1 MGQGMGEPSDGRM
14 PKKINRLSAVK
25 VASTKKAGFYAD
37 GDGLYLQVTESGSR
51 SWVFRFKKCGRNRDM
66 GLGSLNTVG
75 LAEARGMAAECRRQ
89 RLQGIDPIEARK
101 SGRAQAQLDAAHSIT
116 FDDCRDKFI
125 SAHRAAWANDKHLR
139 QWESTLKTY
148 VTPVFG
154 VLPVQNVD
162 VALVLRVLEPIW
174 ATKPETASRVR
185 GRIERILDWAK
196 ARGFRQG
203 ENPARWRGHLDILL
217 ARRGRVRRVRH
228 HGALPYAEL
237 PAFLLKIRQRDAV
250 AARALEFAILTV
262 ARTGEVLGARWDEID
277 LENEVWTVPASRMKA
292 GREHRVPMSTAAMT
306 IAKRLKAI
314 RQNDFVFPGERRNR
328 PLSNMSMLMMLR
340 RMSREDLTVHG
351 FRSTFR
357 DWAAEQTNFPR
368 EIAEAALAH
377 VIADRT
383 EAAYR
388 RGDLFEKRKNL
399 MKAWAAYC
407 QMDPSG
413 RWRSNIN
420 ERHESIV
427 K

>member
-1 MGQGMGEPSDGRM
+1 M
-14 PKKINRLSAVK
+14 PKEVNRLSAVK
-25 VASTKKAGFYAD
+25 VASTKKPGFYAD
-37 GDGLYLQVTESGSR
+37 GDGLYLQVTDSGSR
-51 SWVFRFKKCGRNRDM
+51 SWVFRFKTCGRTRDM

-101 SGRAQAQLDAAHSIT
+101 SGRAQAQLDAARSIT
-116 FDDCRDKFI
+116 FDNCRDKFI
-125 SAHRAAWANDKHLR
+125 ASHSAAWANDKHLK

-154 VLPVQNVD
+154 ALPVQNVD
-162 VALVLRVLEPIW
+162 VSLVLKVLEPIW
-174 ATKPETASRVR
+174 TTKPETASRVR

-217 ARRGRVRRVRH
+217 APRGKVRRVRH
-228 HGALPYAEL
+228 HAALPYREL
-237 PAFLLKIRQRDAV
+237 PGFLLKIRQRDAI
-250 AARALEFAILTV
+250 AARALEFVILTA

-277 LENEVWTVPASRMKA
+277 LENKIWTVPANRMKA
-292 GREHRVPMSTAAMT
+292 KREHRVPLSATALA
-306 IAKRLKAI
+306 IVKWLKVI
-314 RQNDFVFPGERRNR
+314 QQNDFVFPGERRNR

-340 RMSREDLTVHG
+340 RIGREELTVHG

-368 EIAEAALAH
+368 EVAEAALAH

-388 RGDLFEKRKNL
+388 RGDLFEKRRSL
-399 MKAWAAYC
+399 MAAWAAYC
-407 QMDPSG
+407 QM
-413 RWRSNIN
+413 
-420 ERHESIV
+420 ESSVDGAVIPM
-427 K
+427 KGTKAS

>member
-1 MGQGMGEPSDGRM
+1 MDVLAIWGWARS
-14 PKKINRLSAVK
+14 IRLA
-25 VASTKKAGFYAD
+25 
-37 GDGLYLQVTESGSR
+37 
-51 SWVFRFKKCGRNRDM
+51 
-66 GLGSLNTVG
+66 

-101 SGRAQAQLDAAHSIT
+101 SGRVQAQLDAARSIT

-125 SAHRAAWANDKHLR
+125 ASHRAAWANDKHLK

-154 VLPVQNVD
+154 ALPVQNVD
-162 VALVLRVLEPIW
+162 VALVLKALEPIW
-174 ATKPETASRVR
+174 TTKPETASRVR

-217 ARRGRVRRVRH
+217 APRAKVRRVRH
-228 HGALPYAEL
+228 HAALPYGEL
-237 PAFLLKIRQRDAV
+237 PGFLLKIRQRDAV
-250 AARALEFAILTV
+250 AARALEFAILTA

-277 LENEVWTVPASRMKA
+277 LETKIWTIPASRMKA
-292 GREHRVPMSTAAMT
+292 GREHRVPMSTAALA
-306 IAKRLKAI
+306 IVKRLKAI
-314 RQNDFVFPGERRNR
+314 RQNDFVFPGERRNK

-340 RMSREDLTVHG
+340 RMGREDLTVHG

-368 EIAEAALAH
+368 EVAEAALAH

-388 RGDLFEKRKNL
+388 RGDLFEKRRSL
-399 MKAWAAYC
+399 MAAWAAYC
-407 QMDPSG
+407 QMEPSVG
-413 RWRSNIN
+413 GAVILMKGTKAS
-420 ERHESIV
+420 
-427 K
+427 